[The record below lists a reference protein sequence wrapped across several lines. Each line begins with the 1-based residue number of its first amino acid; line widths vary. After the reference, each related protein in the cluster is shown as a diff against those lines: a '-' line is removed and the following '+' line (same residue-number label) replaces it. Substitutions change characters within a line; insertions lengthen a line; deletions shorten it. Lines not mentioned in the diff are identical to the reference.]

1 MYLRFIRAIQ
11 DEERLELERM
21 SCQEVGRVSIRANM
35 VLLSSL
41 GYSVPEIE
49 NIYKT
54 TKVTIY
60 KWFDRF
66 DNQGPAGLYDEPR
79 SGRPSGI
86 TQAVKDFVKKALEE
100 TPNKYGENC
109 TIWTVSLLQTHIKNQ
124 LALQLSEK
132 VTRKTIHGLGFR
144 WRRPRWAAVRKD
156 PFEAKIMKGIA
167 RIILHRT
174 LDVQAW
180 LQDET
185 KFRTLPPLRQMWMQK
200 GQQVRIPTP
209 KVNEKFYSY
218 GAINLENGDWFDAF
232 FDKVNSDSTILYLK
246 SFLEFHPN
254 TSHIFIWDQ
263 ARYHTSKKVAQWIGE
278 QERLSVLLLPK
289 YAAELNPVE
298 SIWRIVKQ
306 RVAAN
311 LTRLVDALK
320 EAYLVFFEEK
330 NSADLL
336 QFAGLT
342 L

>member
-1 MYLRFIRAIQ
+1 MRFVREIQ
-11 DEERLELERM
+11 DEEHLELSRM
-21 SCQEVGRVSIRANM
+21 VRQEIGRVATRANLI
-35 VLLSSL
+35 LLSSF
-41 GYSVPEIE
+41 GYTVSDIE
-49 NIYKT
+49 VIYQT
-54 TKVTIY
+54 SKVTIY

-66 DNQGPAGLYDEPR
+66 DTQGPDGLHDKPR
-79 SGRPSGI
+79 SGRPSKV

-109 TIWTVSLLQTHIKNQ
+109 TIWTVALLQTHIKNE
-124 LALQLSEK
+124 LALQLSGK
-132 VTRKTIHGLGFR
+132 VTRKTIHDLGFR

-156 PFEAKIMKGIA
+156 PFEAPIMQGIA
-167 RIILHRT
+167 RVILNRS
-174 LDVQAW
+174 LGVQAW

-218 GAINLENGDWFDAF
+218 GSLNLDNGDWFDAF
-232 FDKVNSDSTILYLK
+232 FDQVNSDATIFYLDA
-246 SFLEFHPN
+246 LLNTYPN
-254 TSHIFIWDQ
+254 TSHILIWDQ
-263 ARYHTSKKVAQWIGE
+263 ARYHTSRKVENWITE

-311 LTRLVDALK
+311 LTRLVAALK
-320 EAYLVFFEEK
+320 EAYLAFFEEK
-330 NSADLL
+330 TSEDLL

>member
-1 MYLRFIRAIQ
+1 MRYVRELQ
-11 DEERLELERM
+11 DEEPLELSRM
-21 SCQEVGRVSIRANM
+21 VRQEVGRVAIRANM
-35 VLLSSL
+35 ILLSSF
-41 GYSVPEIE
+41 GYTVSDIE
-49 NIYKT
+49 VIYQIS
-54 TKVTIY
+54 KVTIY

-66 DNQGPAGLYDEPR
+66 DEEGPDGLHDKPR
-79 SGRPSGI
+79 SGRPSDV
-86 TQAVKDFVKKALEE
+86 TQAVKDFVRRALEE

-109 TIWTVSLLQTHIKNQ
+109 TIWTVALLQTHIKNE
-124 LALQLSEK
+124 LGLQLSEK
-132 VTRKTIHGLGFR
+132 VTRKTIHALGFR

-156 PFEAKIMKGIA
+156 PFEAQIMKGLA
-167 RIILHRT
+167 RVILNRS
-174 LDVQAW
+174 LGVQAW

-185 KFRTLPPLRQMWMQK
+185 KFRTLPPLRQMWMLK

-218 GAINLENGDWFDAF
+218 GSLNLDNGDWFDAF
-232 FDKVNSDSTILYLK
+232 FDKVNSDATISYLDA
-246 SFLEFHPN
+246 LLNTYPN
-254 TSHIFIWDQ
+254 TSHILIWDQ
-263 ARYHTSKKVAQWIGE
+263 ARYHTSRKVENWITE

-311 LTRLVDALK
+311 LTRLVPALK
-320 EAYLVFFEEK
+320 EAYLAFFEEK
-330 NSADLL
+330 TSEDLL

>member
-1 MYLRFIRAIQ
+1 MRFVREIE
-11 DEERLELERM
+11 DEEHLELIRM
-21 SCQEVGRVSIRANM
+21 SRQEVGRVSIRANM
-35 VLLSSL
+35 VLLSSQE
-41 GYSVPEIE
+41 YSIPKIE
-49 NIYKT
+49 TIYKV

-66 DNQGPAGLYDEPR
+66 DEEGPVGLYDKPR
-79 SGRPSGI
+79 SGRPSDV
-86 TQAVKDFVKKALEE
+86 TQAVEDFLKKALGE

-109 TIWTVSLLQTHIKNQ
+109 TIWTVALLQTHIKNK
-124 LALQLSEK
+124 LELQLSEK
-132 VTRKTIHGLGFR
+132 VTRRTLHALGFR

-156 PFEAKIMKGIA
+156 PFEGQIMKGIA
-167 RIILHRT
+167 RVILNRS
-174 LDVQAW
+174 LGVQAW

-320 EAYLVFFEEK
+320 EAYLAFFEEK
-330 NSADLL
+330 TPEKLL

>member
-1 MYLRFIRAIQ
+1 MRFVREIE
-11 DEERLELERM
+11 DEEHLELVRM
-21 SCQEVGRVSIRANM
+21 SRQAVGRVSIRTNM

-41 GYSVPEIE
+41 GYSIPKIE
-49 NIYKT
+49 DIYKI

-66 DNQGPAGLYDEPR
+66 DEEGPVGLYDKSR
-79 SGRPSGI
+79 SGRPSDV
-86 TQAVKDFVKKALEE
+86 TQAVEDFVKKALGE

-109 TIWTVSLLQTHIKNQ
+109 TIWTVALLQTHIKNESG
-124 LALQLSEK
+124 LQLSEK
-132 VTRKTIHGLGFR
+132 VTRKTIHDLGFR
-144 WRRPRWAAVRKD
+144 WRRPRWATVRKD
-156 PFEAKIMKGIA
+156 PFEAQIMKGIA
-167 RIILHRT
+167 RVILNRS
-174 LDVQAW
+174 LGVQAW

-218 GAINLENGDWFDAF
+218 GSLNLDNGIWFDAF
-232 FDKVNSDSTILYLK
+232 FDQVNSDSTIAYLDA
-246 SFLEFHPN
+246 LLNAYPN
-254 TSHIFIWDQ
+254 TSHILIWDQ
-263 ARYHTSKKVAQWIGE
+263 ARYHTSRKVECWVAE
-278 QERLSVLLLPK
+278 QERLSLLLLPK

-311 LTRLVDALK
+311 LTRLVVALK
-320 EAYLVFFEEK
+320 EAYLAFFEEK
-330 NSADLL
+330 TSEDLL